1 MSKNRKGLG
10 KGLDALLGDSLNL
23 VRSATSEAA
32 ADAEA
37 ALGDVAENVIEIALE
52 MLRPGELQ
60 PRRVMDETA
69 LRELADSIRVQGII
83 QPLVVRPLSAG
94 SDHFEIV
101 AGERRWRAAR
111 MAGLGKVPALVR
123 PLEDRAVLAIG
134 LIENIQR
141 EGLNPIDE
149 ANALARLIAEVGLT
163 HEQCAEAVGRSRAS
177 VSNMLR
183 MLNLC
188 SEVQDMLRHGQM
200 EMGHGRALLTLDAM
214 QQSDLGNRVVR
225 EGLSVRETEA
235 MVRRIG
241 QSSPSA
247 KSRSTPSPLDEA
259 SLQRRDRLAE
269 RLRAKVALK
278 PAGSGGG
285 KIVIDYRSPDQL
297 STILGQLLD

>member
-23 VRSATSEAA
+23 VRSATGDVTE
-32 ADAEA
+32 AEA
-37 ALGDVAENVIEIALE
+37 TALVDAAEQVIDIALD

-83 QPLVVRPLSAG
+83 QPVVVRPLSAG

-111 MAGLGKVPALVR
+111 MAGLGKIPALVR

-188 SEVQDMLRHGQM
+188 SEVQDMLRHGQI
-200 EMGHGRALLTLDAM
+200 EMGHGRALLTLDAAL
-214 QQSDLGNRVVR
+214 QAELANRVVR

-235 MVRRIG
+235 MVRRLG
-241 QSSPSA
+241 QA
-247 KSRSTPSPLDEA
+247 QNGQKTRGTPPPLDERT
-259 SLQRRDRLAE
+259 LEHRDLLAE

-285 KIVIDYRSPDQL
+285 KIVIDYSSEDQL
-297 STILGQLLD
+297 AAIFGRLLD

>member
-23 VRSATSEAA
+23 VRSATGDVTE
-32 ADAEA
+32 AEA
-37 ALGDVAENVIEIALE
+37 TALVDAAEQVIEIALD

-83 QPLVVRPLSAG
+83 QPVVVRPLSAG

-111 MAGLGKVPALVR
+111 MAGLGKIPALVR

-188 SEVQDMLRHGQM
+188 SEVQDMLRHGQI
-200 EMGHGRALLTLDAM
+200 EMGHGRALLTLDAAL
-214 QQSDLGNRVVR
+214 QAELANRVVR

-235 MVRRIG
+235 MVRRLG
-241 QSSPSA
+241 QA
-247 KSRSTPSPLDEA
+247 QNGQKTRGTPPPLDERT
-259 SLQRRDRLAE
+259 LEHRDLLAE

-285 KIVIDYRSPDQL
+285 KIVIDYSSEDQL
-297 STILGQLLD
+297 AAIFGRLLD

>member
-10 KGLDALLGDSLNL
+10 KGLDALLGDSLSL
-23 VRSATSEAA
+23 VRPTTTPATDAKSEMPVDAA
-32 ADAEA
+32 EH
-37 ALGDVAENVIEIALE
+37 VIEISLDL
-52 MLRPGELQ
+52 LRPGELQ
-60 PRRVMDETA
+60 PRRIMDDNG

-83 QPLVVRPLSAG
+83 QPLVVRPLTAG

-111 MAGLGKVPALVR
+111 IAGLGKVPAIVR

-188 SEVQDMLRHGQM
+188 PEVQDLLRHGQI
-200 EMGHGRALLTLDAM
+200 EMGHGRAMLTLDPV
-214 QQSDLGNRVVR
+214 QQEELSQRVVR
-225 EGLSVRETEA
+225 DGLSVRETEA
-235 MVRRIG
+235 MVRRLG
-241 QSSPSA
+241 QVSPDGSA
-247 KSRSTPSPLDEA
+247 KRTPPPLDDS
-259 SLQRRDRLAE
+259 SLERRDRLSE
-269 RLRAKVALK
+269 QLRAKVALK

-285 KIVIDYRSPDQL
+285 KIVIDYRSSEQL
-297 STILGQLLD
+297 EAIFSQLLG

>member
-23 VRSATSEAA
+23 VRSATGDVTE
-32 ADAEA
+32 AEA
-37 ALGDVAENVIEIALE
+37 TALVDAAEQVIEIALD

-83 QPLVVRPLSAG
+83 QPVVVRPLSAG

-111 MAGLGKVPALVR
+111 MAGLGKIPALVR

-188 SEVQDMLRHGQM
+188 SEVQDMLRHGQI
-200 EMGHGRALLTLDAM
+200 EMGHGRALLTLDAAL
-214 QQSDLGNRVVR
+214 QAELASRVVR

-235 MVRRIG
+235 MVRRLG
-241 QSSPSA
+241 QA
-247 KSRSTPSPLDEA
+247 QNGQKTRGTPPPLDERT
-259 SLQRRDRLAE
+259 LEHRDLLAE

-285 KIVIDYRSPDQL
+285 KIVIDYSSEDQL
-297 STILGQLLD
+297 AAIFGRLLD

>member
-23 VRSATSEAA
+23 VHSATGDVTE
-32 ADAEA
+32 AEA
-37 ALGDVAENVIEIALE
+37 TALVDAAEQVIDIALD

-83 QPLVVRPLSAG
+83 QPVVVRPLSAG

-111 MAGLGKVPALVR
+111 MAGLGKIPALVR

-188 SEVQDMLRHGQM
+188 SEVQDMLRHGQI
-200 EMGHGRALLTLDAM
+200 EMGHGRALLTLDAAL
-214 QQSDLGNRVVR
+214 QAELANRVVR

-235 MVRRIG
+235 MVRRLG
-241 QSSPSA
+241 QA
-247 KSRSTPSPLDEA
+247 QNGQKTRGTPPPLDERT
-259 SLQRRDRLAE
+259 LEHRDLLAE

-285 KIVIDYRSPDQL
+285 KIVIDYSSEDQL
-297 STILGQLLD
+297 AAIFGRLLD